1 MLRDSDIYSTYERKR
16 GMSTRLT
23 TVRRNRAIPALAV
36 HDAVQALE
44 FYSKAF
50 GAKEVSERIPW
61 EGRVGHAEF
70 EIEGALIMLAD
81 EFPVY
86 NKSPKTLGG
95 TPVSIHVD
103 VGDVDAFVARA
114 VKAGAKVLQPIK
126 DEPYGRIC
134 KLEDPFGHVWFFN
147 TTGSQD
153 PRPRT
158 DS

>member
-1 MLRDSDIYSTYERKR
+1 
-16 GMSTRLT
+16 MSSGLT
-23 TVRRNRAIPALAV
+23 TVKRNGAVPALAV

-70 EIEGALIMLAD
+70 EVEGALIMLAD
-81 EFPVY
+81 EFPAY

-95 TPVSIHVD
+95 TPVAIHVE
-103 VGDVDAFVARA
+103 VKDVDAFVARA
-114 VKAGAKVLQPIK
+114 VKGGARVLQPIK

-134 KLEDPFGHVWFFN
+134 KLEDPFGHTWYFN
-147 TTGSQD
+147 TIGPQD
-153 PRPRT
+153 RSKT
-158 DS
+158 KN

>member
-1 MLRDSDIYSTYERKR
+1 
-16 GMSTRLT
+16 MSSGLT
-23 TVRRNRAIPALAV
+23 TVKRNGAVPALAV

-44 FYSKAF
+44 FYSKGF

-81 EFPVY
+81 EFPAY

-95 TPVSIHVD
+95 TPVAIHVE
-103 VGDVDAFVARA
+103 VKDVDAFVARA
-114 VKAGAKVLQPIK
+114 VKGGARVLQPIK

-134 KLEDPFGHVWFFN
+134 KLEDPFGHTWYFN
-147 TTGSQD
+147 TTGPQD
-153 PRPRT
+153 RSKT
-158 DS
+158 KN

>member
-1 MLRDSDIYSTYERKR
+1 
-16 GMSTRLT
+16 MSSGLT
-23 TVRRNRAIPALAV
+23 TVKRNGAVPALAV
-36 HDAVQALE
+36 HDAAQALE

-95 TPVSIHVD
+95 TPVTIHIEVK
-103 VGDVDAFVARA
+103 DVDTFVARA

-126 DEPYGRIC
+126 DEPYGRIS

-147 TTGSQD
+147 TTGRQD
-153 PRPRT
+153 RSKT
-158 DS
+158 KN